1 MKKLF
6 VSVPMKGRTQEEIK
20 KSIEKMHKI
29 AEIITGEE
37 LELIDS
43 VVADRPPVGGKESV
57 WYLSKSIEFLS
68 QADLVIGISD
78 CYEWN
83 GCAVEREVAE
93 RYDIPFILVRPEW
106 VIDNYREL
114 MEKLYKRATSECTNV
129 PRAKF

>member
-68 QADLVIGISD
+68 QADLVIGINYGS
-78 CYEWN
+78 EWN
-83 GCAVEREVAE
+83 GCSIEKEIAE
-93 RYDIPFILVRPEW
+93 RYDIPFISLRPEW

-114 MEKLYKRATSECTNV
+114 MEKIHGRSCCEIAPS
-129 PRAKF
+129 AGF

>member
-1 MKKLF
+1 
-6 VSVPMKGRTQEEIK
+6 MKGRTQEEIK

-68 QADLVIGISD
+68 QADLVVGTSD

-83 GCAVEREVAE
+83 GCAIEREIAE
-93 RYDIPFILVRPEW
+93 RYGIPRISVYPEW
-106 VIDNYREL
+106 VIDNYREFN
-114 MEKLYKRATSECTNV
+114 EKVHGRSCCENAASV
-129 PRAKF
+129 RF

>member
-6 VSVPMKGRTQEEIK
+6 VSAHMKGRTQADIK
-20 KSIEKMHKI
+20 KSIEKMKKI
-29 AEIITGEE
+29 AEFVMDEE

-68 QADLVIGISD
+68 QADVVIGID
-78 CYEWN
+78 NAYEWN
-83 GCAVEREVAE
+83 GCAIEKEIAE
-93 RYDIPFILVRPEW
+93 RYDIPFLAVRPEW

-114 MEKLYKRATSECTNV
+114 MDEIYKRRCGQMCDPAC
-129 PRAKF
+129 PR